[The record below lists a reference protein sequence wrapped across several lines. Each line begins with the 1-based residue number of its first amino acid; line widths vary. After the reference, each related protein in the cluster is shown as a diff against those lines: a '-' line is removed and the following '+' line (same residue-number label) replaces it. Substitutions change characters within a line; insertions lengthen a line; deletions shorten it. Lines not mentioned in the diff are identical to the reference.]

1 MKFRGGYLGGALA
14 TVAQCGLA
22 TAESGGA
29 AALERSAHH
38 GVDGGYLVQLVA
50 GLGLVL
56 ISIVVL
62 AWALKRLQRLPSK
75 MRGALRIVG
84 ALSVGPRERLLLVQV
99 GETQL
104 LMGVAPGRISRLLTL
119 STPVELDEGEAQV
132 GSGGF
137 AKLLRAA
144 QGGKTP

>member
-1 MKFRGGYLGGALA
+1 MKFCGWYLAGALLS
-14 TVAQCGLA
+14 VAQCA
-22 TAESGGA
+22 SAASESGGA
-29 AALERSAHH
+29 SALERSARD
-38 GVDGGYLVQLVA
+38 GVNGGYLLQLVA

-56 ISIVVL
+56 VSIAVL

-75 MRGALRIVG
+75 MRSALRILG

-104 LMGVAPGRISRLLTL
+104 LVGVAPGRVSRLLTL
-119 STPVELDEGEAQV
+119 STPVEMEEGEPPGGA
-132 GSGGF
+132 GGF
-137 AKLLRAA
+137 AKLLHAA